1 MRELF
6 RRIHYLLNRRRMDEE
21 LAEEM
26 EFHREMAA
34 KNEGMP
40 LGDSLRL
47 REDSRDAWGW
57 TWIDRLGQDLR
68 FAFRSM
74 RTSPGFTVAAV
85 LVLAI
90 GIGATVAAFASFNMA
105 VLRPL
110 PVTDPHSLLRFQRQG
125 PEQFWSDVPY
135 PAVSFYREN
144 TRTLSAVLALTT
156 ASLRY
161 EDEENAPRTYFVTG
175 NFFTDLGATAAAGR
189 LFTEADEAP
198 ATAPMVVL
206 GHQFWASRFGASP
219 GVVGARVRL
228 NGKTATVVGVAA
240 REFSGLGSDTPAFWA
255 LITQHPH
262 FVYGSQILTD
272 FSGQKNSGVGMWGR
286 LAEGATPRAAEDEL
300 ASLAATLRQQ
310 HPGDVWEG
318 ERLPS
323 QPGGYAQSV
332 GSVSRGSGPPP
343 GVEERLYPMFVLV
356 GSLVLLILAVS
367 CGNLGSL
374 LLARGASRQREIGLR
389 VAIGASTARLIRQLF
404 TESLVLALMGA
415 LSGLL
420 VGWAVVK
427 AMLVLTE
434 APPWFD
440 PTPDWRVVAF
450 ATAMGFFSA
459 TFFGLMPALHIA
471 RQRTRMTF
479 TRRFLIGAQVA
490 SSCVLLIVASL
501 LVRAFDRVA
510 TSDPGFEYEQAI
522 VVEPSLV
529 EHGYDA
535 PRGRAYLDDLESRL
549 RGLAGVASLTRTST
563 PPLGGMRITASLEI
577 KGRRHDVFIHQV
589 DAGYLGT
596 MKIPLLRG
604 RNLLAGDESGVVVS
618 DSLARKRWPNQ
629 DPLGQPFSTG
639 DPTPFI
645 VVGIAGNARSLA
657 LQDPDAMELYRL
669 AREADLPGMSVVL
682 RTLGPPEA
690 LLAAVG
696 AAAKGI
702 DPNVRPWVHLLK
714 DRFQQRIGE
723 VEQGALAVG
732 ALGIIALIVASLGI
746 VGLVSYA
753 VAQRTKEIGIR
764 MAIGAEP
771 GHILRSV
778 AAQFHRTVGLG
789 LLAGVVGAASLAQ
802 LLRREL
808 YGLSTVDP
816 LSYLAAVALFVCV
829 TGLAALIPARRALRV
844 DPLIALRCD

>member
-1 MRELF
+1 
-6 RRIHYLLNRRRMDEE
+6 MDEE

-34 KNEGMP
+34 KNEGKP

-47 REDSRDAWGW
+47 REDSREAWGW
-57 TWIDRLGQDLR
+57 TWIDRLLQDLR
-68 FAFRSM
+68 FAFRGM
-74 RTSPGFTVAAV
+74 RTSPGFTVSAV

-90 GIGATVAAFASFNMA
+90 GIGATVAAFASFNMT

-110 PVTDPHSLLRFQRQG
+110 PLTDPHRLLRFQRQG
-125 PEQFWSDVPY
+125 PGQFWSDVPY
-135 PAVSFYREN
+135 PAVSFYRDH

-175 NFFTDLGATAAAGR
+175 NFFAQLGAAAAAGR

-198 ATAPMVVL
+198 VTAPMVVL
-206 GHQFWASRFGASP
+206 GHGFWASRFGASP

-262 FVYGSQILTD
+262 FVHGSEILSD
-272 FSGQKNSGVGMWGR
+272 FSGQKNSGVSMWGR
-286 LAEGATPRAAEDEL
+286 LAEGATPLAAEAEL

-310 HPGDVWEG
+310 RPDDVWEG

-323 QPGGYAQSV
+323 SPGGYPQSV

-374 LLARGASRQREIGLR
+374 LLARGAARQREIGLR

-404 TESLVLALMGA
+404 TESVLALMGA

-420 VGWAVVK
+420 VGFAVVK

-440 PTPDWRVVAF
+440 PTPDWRVVTF
-450 ATAMGFFSA
+450 ATLMGFFSA
-459 TFFGLMPALHIA
+459 MFFGLMPAVHIA

-490 SSCVLLIVASL
+490 SSCVLLIVAGL

-510 TSDPGFEYEQAI
+510 SSDPGFEYEQTI
-522 VVEPSLV
+522 VVDPSLV

-535 PRGRAYLDDLESRL
+535 SRGRAYLDDLESRL
-549 RGLAGVASLTRTST
+549 RGIAGVASVTRTST
-563 PPLGGMRITASLEI
+563 PPLGGARITASLEI
-577 KGRRHDVFIHQV
+577 EGRRHDIYVHQV

-604 RNLLAGDESGVVVS
+604 RNLAPGDESGVVVS
-618 DSLARKRWPNQ
+618 ESLARKRWPHQ
-629 DPLGQPFSTG
+629 DPLGQLFLIG
-639 DPTPFI
+639 DPKALT
-645 VVGIAGNARSLA
+645 VVGIAANARSLA
-657 LQDPDAMELYRL
+657 LQDPDAMKVYRL
-669 AREADLPGMSVVL
+669 AREGDLPGMSVVL
-682 RTLGPPEA
+682 RTSGAPKT

-702 DPNVRPWVHLLK
+702 DPTVTPQIHLLK
-714 DRFQQRIGE
+714 DRFEQRIRE
-723 VEQGALAVG
+723 VEQGAFAVG

-771 GHILRSV
+771 RHILKSLASQFQSTV
-778 AAQFHRTVGLG
+778 AFG
-789 LLAGVVGAASLAQ
+789 LLAGVAGAAGLAQ

-808 YGLSTVDP
+808 YGLSTFDP
-816 LSYLAAVALFVCV
+816 LSYIAAVSLFVFV

-844 DPLIALRCD
+844 DPLVALRCD